1 MSKLWLLLI
10 ILTGDGGD
18 GPLGSFDMAS
28 LFLLSFIVLLAL
40 LGAICYNKFFAGNQD
55 IQTRE

>member
-10 ILTGDGGD
+10 ILTGDG